1 MAAQFRRWHPRTSSV
16 TMSHRRRGVPVSSV
30 RTVSFLWRPVLGARD
45 IGWGDAGLAA
55 ALSVYAILLV
65 GNVVTTVPHGGAVA
79 AVAVLAM
86 TAPVAWER
94 RAPVAAA
101 AGVVIGAGAN
111 ELLIGKMVRCGP
123 ALPAVFVIAFFAGT
137 RLTGRRLGIAAAC
150 CLAAVSIQALCDPR
164 LGAGFMVGGLPIV
177 AGGGGGGRPAR
188 ALAQPRSGCLA

>member
-1 MAAQFRRWHPRTSSV
+1 M
-16 TMSHRRRGVPVSSV
+16 SSV

-65 GNVVTTVPHGGAVA
+65 GNVVTTVPHGGALA

-94 RAPVAAA
+94 RAPVVAAA
-101 AGVVIGAGAN
+101 VVAIGAAAN

-123 ALPAVFVIAFFAGT
+123 ARRVRDRVLRRHQADRPQAWFRGSMLRRRCEYPGAV
-137 RLTGRRLGIAAAC
+137 
-150 CLAAVSIQALCDPR
+150 
-164 LGAGFMVGGLPIV
+164 
-177 AGGGGGGRPAR
+177 
-188 ALAQPRSGCLA
+188 